1 MTTKAKAKEKKVE
14 VKKVKEKAEES
25 FLPSLRHDIED
36 AFTHVLESWPRP
48 SMHWRWPDFDPM
60 DMFSLPL
67 APTRKMDLPKVDFSE
82 VDGSYEL
89 TAELPGMTDK
99 DVECT
104 LSGNML
110 TVKGE
115 KREDMVKEK
124 KGYHLQERRYG
135 SFMRSFPLPKDVN
148 PDKIEASVT
157 NGLLKVVLP
166 KDAKK
171 ETTRKIELKKA

>member
-1 MTTKAKAKEKKVE
+1 MTTKAKTKEKKVA
-14 VKKVKEKAEES
+14 VKKVKGKAEES
-25 FLPSLRHDIED
+25 FLPTLRHDIED
-36 AFTHVLESWPRP
+36 AFTHVLEAWPRP
-48 SMHWRWPDFDPM
+48 PLHWRWPDFDPL
-60 DMFSLPL
+60 DMFGLPL
-67 APTRKMDLPKVDFSE
+67 TPTRKMNLPRVDFFE

-99 DVECT
+99 DMECS

-115 KREDMVKEK
+115 KREDTVKER

-148 PDKIEASVT
+148 PEKIEASVT
-157 NGLLKVVLP
+157 NGLLRVTLP
-166 KDAKK
+166 KDANK
-171 ETTRKIELKKA
+171 ETTRKIPLKKA